1 VIAEQHIDSMDAA
14 QLRELTARLLAEA
27 KHKFAAQSERFNAER
42 RSLLDETPDA
52 DLQAVGEEIE
62 QLAPPA
68 APRECQQAKRQPLPA
83 SLPRRERCHE
93 PESTTCACGCKMKR
107 LGEDVAEE
115 FDCEPGVFTVE
126 RHVRGKWACASANDW
141 CRRRWGR
148 AGFAIPRS
156 TLAQWSGSA
165 DVQLQPLGDDL
176 LRRRVLHANEAP
188 VAMLDPGAGKR
199 PRVPTAAPASSATG
213 RSCST
218 WLRTAP
224 AGMPWSPRGPPSKLG
239 AAR

>member
-1 VIAEQHIDSMDAA
+1 MIAEQHIDSMDAA

-27 KHKFAAQSERFNAER
+27 KHKFAAMLTHQNAVLTRLKFAAQSERFNAER
-42 RSLLDETPDA
+42 KSLLDETPDA

-165 DVQLQPLGDDL
+165 DVQLQPLVDDL

-188 VAMLDPGAGKR
+188 VAMLDPGAGKDHACLLQHR
-199 PRVPTAAPASSATG
+199 
-213 RSCST
+213 
-218 WLRTAP
+218 LRA
-224 AGMPWSPRGPPSKLG
+224 RQ
-239 AAR
+239 AARVRLG